1 MLIKILAVVAVL
13 AIASWF
19 KAKVWFKWL
28 ILIFV
33 ICCVAEFSFILTWHG
48 NNVATKDISIY
59 KKENATIEQQMA
71 EIKKELLQG
80 NMMSEERLDIILE
93 EYQELEKRYEHN
105 NEIIED
111 YVFWLENGSKN
122 IESII
127 FLK

>member
-1 MLIKILAVVAVL
+1 
-13 AIASWF
+13 
-19 KAKVWFKWL
+19 
-28 ILIFV
+28 
-33 ICCVAEFSFILTWHG
+33 
-48 NNVATKDISIY
+48 
-59 KKENATIEQQMA
+59 
-71 EIKKELLQG
+71 
-80 NMMSEERLDIILE
+80 MSEERLDIILE

>member
-13 AIASWF
+13 AIVSYF
-19 KAKVWFKWL
+19 KAKVWLNWL